1 MRIYSKAVFMSKRKY
16 FYCKKHIAFKSIK
29 VVMLCPIKL
38 QKTVSLSLTE
48 MGQTAYVH
56 VYLSHSSATTGSQES
71 RNDIWIEEEQRGFVF
86 LFFILLGVFES
97 VQ

>member
-1 MRIYSKAVFMSKRKY
+1 
-16 FYCKKHIAFKSIK
+16 
-29 VVMLCPIKL
+29 
-38 QKTVSLSLTE
+38 

-71 RNDIWIEEEQRGFVF
+71 RNDIWIEEEQRGFFCFF
-86 LFFILLGVFES
+86 LILLGIFES

>member
-1 MRIYSKAVFMSKRKY
+1 
-16 FYCKKHIAFKSIK
+16 
-29 VVMLCPIKL
+29 
-38 QKTVSLSLTE
+38 

-71 RNDIWIEEEQRGFVF
+71 RNDIWIEEEQRGLFF
-86 LFFILLGVFES
+86 FCFFILLGIFES